1 LQPIKPVM
9 RRILSERNIAA
20 ILFVMV
26 LVVFSIAQ
34 SETKKMGIMN
44 AGLSTEI
51 EKKAPASLA
60 DQTPKAADFKQA
72 VN

>member
-1 LQPIKPVM
+1 M
-9 RRILSERNIAA
+9 RKFLSERNIAA

-51 EKKAPASLA
+51 EKKTPATLAEQAPKPVISR
-60 DQTPKAADFKQA
+60 QA

>member
-1 LQPIKPVM
+1 M
-9 RRILSERNIAA
+9 RKILSERNIAA

-44 AGLSTEI
+44 AGLSTAI

-60 DQTPKAADFKQA
+60 DQTSKPVSSKQA